1 MRMKRHTHLRMKND
15 MHKTQRYIWKCTH
28 TPDPWNIWALDV
40 DKKKRDYEGGG
51 ERKKGENR
59 KRKEFDMGLR

>member
-1 MRMKRHTHLRMKND
+1 
-15 MHKTQRYIWKCTH
+15 
-28 TPDPWNIWALDV
+28 LDV
-40 DKKKRDYEGGG
+40 DKKKRDSYEGGG